1 MIAAD
6 VQRDIQSKRGF
17 THGRTTGDDNE
28 LTVMHTARHTVE
40 IREARASAGDIAR
53 VVNLGEFA
61 KMIRVIGQNRVDF
74 LETAGR
80 AGQIL
85 TDAKDFCLSFVQQ
98 ILGFA
103 SARIHGVIDDVVTGC
118 N

>member
-1 MIAAD
+1 
-6 VQRDIQSKRGF
+6 
-17 THGRTTGDDNE
+17 
-28 LTVMHTARHTVE
+28 
-40 IREARASAGDIAR
+40 
-53 VVNLGEFA
+53 
-61 KMIRVIGQNRVDF
+61 MIRVIGQNRVDF

-103 SARIHGVIDDVVTGC
+103 SAGIHGVIDDVVTTRTVIRESVEIFEAAGLFFETALTQDVVDRQ
-118 N
+118 NIGRLSLREQALNVFEN

>member
-1 MIAAD
+1 M
-6 VQRDIQSKRGF
+6 QRDIQSKRGF

-53 VVNLGEFA
+53 VVNLGEFT

-74 LETAGR
+74 WKPLDERDKSSLMRRTLA
-80 AGQIL
+80 
-85 TDAKDFCLSFVQQ
+85 
-98 ILGFA
+98 
-103 SARIHGVIDDVVTGC
+103 
-118 N
+118 